1 MENEDRPPVRIQPA
15 EGPPDGVANRD
26 IVGNRRPR
34 PDRLEVERHGVD
46 GDLMDTRALPP
57 AKRGPTG
64 IDRDPPQ
71 PGLEAAVL
79 AQPRQLAPRPQAALL
94 DGVPRVRLV
103 SDDRHREPQQSLNRR
118 WTDEAVL
125 AQARGPVGG
134 LMDVKSE
141 RTFALADTTAGDV
154 VGIEYV
160 GPLRKNPTAVLFM
173 SLALTPRGRLM
184 MNCLVRDGQADQA
197 LPMLRSIR
205 DTIRPPK

>member
-1 MENEDRPPVRIQPA
+1 MSAIRSLFLAALVVGTAVAPARAEIYDNKSLPFYLQTPNSFAIRPVAAAGYEVALDIDPV
-15 EGPPDGVANRD
+15 
-26 IVGNRRPR
+26 
-34 PDRLEVERHGVD
+34 
-46 GDLMDTRALPP
+46 GDFP
-57 AKRGPTG
+57 AKVADEMRMCILRFKTEPSG
-64 IDRDPPQ
+64 
-71 PGLEAAVL
+71 
-79 AQPRQLAPRPQAALL
+79 
-94 DGVPRVRLV
+94 
-103 SDDRHREPQQSLNRR
+103 EPQQSLNRR

-141 RTFALADTTAGDV
+141 KTFVLADATAGDV

-184 MNCLVRDGQADQA
+184 MNCLVRDGQADRA

>member
-1 MENEDRPPVRIQPA
+1 MRSLFLAALVVGTAIAPARAEIYDNKSIPFYLQTPNSFAIRPVAAAGYEVALDIDPV
-15 EGPPDGVANRD
+15 
-26 IVGNRRPR
+26 
-34 PDRLEVERHGVD
+34 
-46 GDLMDTRALPP
+46 GDFP
-57 AKRGPTG
+57 AKVADEMRMCILRFKTEPSG
-64 IDRDPPQ
+64 
-71 PGLEAAVL
+71 
-79 AQPRQLAPRPQAALL
+79 
-94 DGVPRVRLV
+94 
-103 SDDRHREPQQSLNRR
+103 EPQQSLNRR

-141 RTFALADTTAGDV
+141 KTFVLRDRMGADTTAGDV

-160 GPLRKNPTAVLFM
+160 GPLRKDPTAVLFM

-184 MNCLVRDGQADQA
+184 MNCLVRDGQAERA